1 MRRSRAERWMKK
13 AAHLLSEASI
23 LEVPVAQELKDKFRE
38 DLNDVRV
45 RLALL
50 LEFTENQRLM
60 TEGYEKPSLGY
71 FDGPGAKA
79 ERM

>member
-1 MRRSRAERWMKK
+1 
-13 AAHLLSEASI
+13 
-23 LEVPVAQELKDKFRE
+23 
-38 DLNDVRV
+38 VRV